1 MSPPA
6 GNRTEGI
13 LFAGL
18 VAIALMLAGA
28 IILHADTYAWAVP
41 FAAGLALIAYGAGA
55 LRRAAKVKAWL
66 TVKGTMLESRLGEV
80 MLGGYGG
87 AYVEYYPL
95 VRFEYW
101 TPSGHYFSENFTI
114 APRDY
119 RNADRKKTEQLLNQ
133 YPAGVSTE
141 VYVCPHDHRLAV
153 LCPEVSPKRHSQY
166 LAALVGGVLVSAVS
180 LVVGIYAVA

>member
-1 MSPPA
+1 MPPA
-6 GNRTEGI
+6 GNRNEAV

-18 VAIALMLAGA
+18 ITIAVMLAGA

-41 FAAGLALIAYGAGA
+41 FAAGLVLVSYGAGA
-55 LRRAAKVKAWL
+55 LRRAAKVQAWL
-66 TVKGTMLESRLGEV
+66 AVRGKVLGSTFGEV
-80 MLGGYGG
+80 MVPGDPVS
-87 AYVEYYPL
+87 YVEYYPL

-119 RNADRKKTEQLLNQ
+119 GNADRKETEQLLNQ
-133 YPAGVSTE
+133 YPAGISTE

-153 LCPEVSPKRHSQY
+153 LCPEVSPKRRSQY
-166 LAALVGGVLVSAVS
+166 LAALVGGVLVSAIS
-180 LVVGIYAVA
+180 LIVGIYAVA